1 MYPDHVAIIMDGNGR
16 WAKNKGLPRLSGH
29 KAGVKR
35 LKDTVE
41 FTIKCCIKY
50 LTLYAFSSENWNRPK
65 TEIND
70 LMNLLNLFLVNEAKN
85 FLDKNL
91 SIAIIEDRTP
101 EWV

>member
-1 MYPDHVAIIMDGNGR
+1 MEDGQ
-16 WAKNKGLPRLSGH
+16 KNKGLPRISGH

-41 FTIKCCIKY
+41 FTIKCRINY

-85 FLDKNL
+85 FLEKNIRL
-91 SIAIIEDRTP
+91 RVIGRRDRLKKKYS
-101 EWV
+101 